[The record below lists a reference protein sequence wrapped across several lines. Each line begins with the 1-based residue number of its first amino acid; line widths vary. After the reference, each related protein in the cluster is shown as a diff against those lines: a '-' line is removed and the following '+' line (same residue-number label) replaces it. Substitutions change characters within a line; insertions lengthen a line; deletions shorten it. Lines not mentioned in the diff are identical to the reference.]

1 MENEKEPDEYD
12 ELFGY
17 PKTEVFRTKRL
28 LDYLDLAASRADKED
43 LQKDQKNKHRF
54 KTKTVV
60 VTGSFEKC
68 VKLLFHMRRTDI
80 IREIKKA
87 ITELADSDFGDQ
99 EKDCEYKDL
108 PLKGGD
114 KVMKYRNLKDG
125 FLIVGIDTEDV
136 IRLANLN
143 NASVSETAQ
152 TRECLS

>member
-1 MENEKEPDEYD
+1 MENKKEPDEYD

-17 PKTEVFRTKRL
+17 PKTEVFCTKRL

-43 LQKDQKNKHRF
+43 PQKDQKNKHRF

-60 VTGSFEKC
+60 VTGPFEKS

-114 KVMKYRNLKDG
+114 KVMKYRNLNG
-125 FLIVGIDTEDV
+125 VLVVAIDTEDV
-136 IRLANLN
+136 TRLANLN